1 MVDHLREN
9 QLDAEI
15 GIACIYCNYKEQDV
29 QTPANL
35 IASIWM
41 QLVLGKAVVNDD
53 VKKLY
58 KKHIDKD
65 TRPNF
70 QEVSEILKKETDN
83 YKKLYVIIDALDE
96 CTDDFSR
103 ETLVEQIQG
112 LQPKVNLL
120 VTSRVLDSIARI
132 FAGAPVLEISASP
145 ADVRAYVAGR
155 VSRGG
160 QLSRHVKI
168 DLMLFEDIVKS
179 VAENAQGMYEASL
192 LYLSHLLT
200 VCVKVLTCPTPYGL
214 VSFENKSEGCSTDF
228 KCTP

>member
-1 MVDHLREN
+1 MVDNLREN

-41 QLVLGKAVVNDD
+41 QLVLGKAAVNDD

-70 QEVSEILKKETDN
+70 QEVLEILKKETDK

-103 ETLVEQIQG
+103 ETLVEQIRG
-112 LQPKVNLL
+112 LQPKANLM

-160 QLSRHVKI
+160 QLSRHVKT
-168 DLMLFEDIVKS
+168 DLMLFKDIEQS

-200 VCVKVLTCPTPYGL
+200 VCA
-214 VSFENKSEGCSTDF
+214 
-228 KCTP
+228 